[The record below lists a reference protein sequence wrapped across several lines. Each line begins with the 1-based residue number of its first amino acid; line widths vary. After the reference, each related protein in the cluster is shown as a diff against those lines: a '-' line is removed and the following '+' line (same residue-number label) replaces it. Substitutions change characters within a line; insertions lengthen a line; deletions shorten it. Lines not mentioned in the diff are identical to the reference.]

1 MSSGIA
7 KKSLCV
13 LRSVAA
19 EGFRAVRASNGIR
32 HLIPLEMVNE
42 EGGKQK
48 AERKLNTLPLI
59 LSLFE
64 AERKSNERFRC
75 ADYRFQRVVV

>member
-1 MSSGIA
+1 MFFRGDDFVWF
-7 KKSLCV
+7 V
-13 LRSVAA
+13 LFVVA
-19 EGFRAVRASNGIR
+19 NGIR